1 PMNQRQSLSSSQ
13 SSRRRK
19 TPRSAS
25 EAVGHSRSS
34 QRSSSWSSSRMP
46 RRQRQRT
53 RRSSAWPAGS
63 FIAPPMCSPR
73 ATPPQPRTPRATPP
87 AARFAALRAAAA
99 SAMPRQHELLDLA
112 DRLGGIQALR
122 AGPGAVHDGVAAVE
136 LERILEF
143 VQPRAGVLVAAVH
156 DPAMGLE
163 QDRRPQVTL
172 AVPPVARAGGAAA
185 GAQDALVQAV
195 ELVAVGR
202 RLQPLAVRRR
212 RALGPQPGADRGVL
226 G

>member
-1 PMNQRQSLSSSQ
+1 YHVFPSS
-13 SSRRRK
+13 
-19 TPRSAS
+19 P
-25 EAVGHSRSS
+25 
-34 QRSSSWSSSRMP
+34 
-46 RRQRQRT
+46 T
-53 RRSSAWPAGS
+53 RRSS
-63 FIAPPMCSPR
+63 
-73 ATPPQPRTPRATPP
+73 
-87 AARFAALRAAAA
+87 
-99 SAMPRQHELLDLA
+99 DL
-112 DRLGGIQALR
+112 
-122 AGPGAVHDGVAAVE
+122 E

-143 VQPRAGVLVAAVH
+143 VQPRAGVLVAAVY

-226 G
+226 GVEMGQ